1 MKESIILYGPEN
13 SSKYKKAMEIIL
25 PYSKSG
31 LKYKRKIEIT
41 LKNEIYYYNI
51 SDVHFEI
58 DFELLGT
65 DEHGLWYEFMNQ
77 VTTIVQS
84 HLDVSIILCRNF
96 HMIDQELLSIFYTF
110 MRNPKIKFILCT
122 RAISFIPRHV
132 KEICKIIVLKKEG
145 NEIYGNQYKSYCD
158 KIVEFIKTGDDLF
171 LLRELIYQ
179 LFTYNYDI
187 HLCLQYIYFEVIKLA
202 RIQMTVLDVVPI
214 LEKYNTKYRSIY
226 HLEHFCMT
234 LKLKL
239 IDGRPLEGHSL
250 EGT

>member
-13 SSKYKKAMEIIL
+13 SSKYKKAYELLL

-41 LKNEIYYYNI
+41 LNNEIYYYNI

-65 DEHGLWYEFMNQ
+65 NENGLWNEFYSH
-77 VTTIVQS
+77 VSAIVQTQ
-84 HLDVSIILCRNF
+84 LDFSVILCRNF
-96 HMIDQELLSIFYTF
+96 QFIDQELLSIFYTF
-110 MRNPKIKFILCT
+110 MRNPKIKFIFCT
-122 RAISFIPRHV
+122 RYVSFLPKNL
-132 KEICKIIVLKKEG
+132 KEICKIISLKKVG
-145 NEIYGNQYKSYCD
+145 NEIYGNQYKGVCD
-158 KIVEFIKTGDDLF
+158 KVVEFIQSGDDLF
-171 LLRELIYQ
+171 LLREYLYQ
-179 LFTYNYDI
+179 LLTYNYDI
-187 HLCLQYIYFEVIKLA
+187 HLCLQYIYFETLKTKRLSLSVHTL
-202 RIQMTVLDVVPI
+202 LPI

-239 IDGRPLEGHSL
+239 IESRPC
-250 EGT
+250 

>member
-13 SSKYKKAMEIIL
+13 SLKYKKANEIIL

-41 LKNEIYYYNI
+41 LNNEIYYYNI

-65 DEHGLWYEFMNQ
+65 NEHGLWYEFIGH
-77 VTTIVQS
+77 VSAIVQTQN
-84 HLDVSIILCRNF
+84 DFSIILCRNF
-96 HMIDQELLSIFYTF
+96 HLIDQELLSIFYTF

-122 RAISFIPRHV
+122 RYISFLPSNI
-132 KEICKIIVLKKEG
+132 KEICQIISLKKIG
-145 NEIYGNQYKSYCD
+145 NEIYGNQYKTYCD
-158 KIVEFIKTGDDLF
+158 KIIEFIKTGDDLF
-171 LLRELIYQ
+171 LLREYIYQ

-187 HLCLQYIYFEVIKLA
+187 HLCLQYIYFEIIKTNKLK
-202 RIQMTVLDVVPI
+202 INMDTILPI
-214 LEKYNTKYRSIY
+214 MEKYNTKYRSIY

-234 LKLKL
+234 LKLNR
-239 IDGRPLEGHSL
+239 IESRPL
-250 EGT
+250 